1 MKWLPSSRDASP
13 YTRRDFIGQAT
24 KAALLSAGALS
35 FTGINASPLF
45 KFAPSFTVGD
55 IMDLVYKEIP
65 GAPFAETVDTLKAGT
80 RDMQVS
86 GVVTTMFATRPI
98 IEQAAK
104 MGANFIIAHEP
115 TFYNHTDDKK
125 WAGDNH
131 IVQQKEQLL
140 QEKKIAVWRLHDYIH
155 SFHPDGVFAGVVKQA
170 GWSAYYNNESPVL
183 DLPAQSLGSLVNHL
197 KKSLGID
204 HLRVIGNLSQSCR
217 RVAMIPGAAGGQ
229 AHLRLIEKE
238 RPDVLIVGEIHEWET
253 GEYIRDSYA
262 FGGKT
267 ALLVLGHSVSEEPG
281 MQWFRDWL
289 APKLP
294 GIKVQHLVSG
304 SPFTW
309 V

>member
-1 MKWLPSSRDASP
+1 MKWLPTLQDASLF
-13 YTRRDFIGQAT
+13 TRRDFIGQAS

-35 FTGINASPLF
+35 FTGLAARPLF
-45 KFAPSFTVGD
+45 NIAPPVTVGD
-55 IMDLVYKEIP
+55 IMDMVYKEIP
-65 GAPFAETVDTLKAGT
+65 GAPFTNTVDTLKAGT
-80 RDMQVS
+80 RDQQVT

-98 IEQAAK
+98 IEQAAA

-140 QEKKIAVWRLHDYIH
+140 QDRKIAVWRLHDYIH
-155 SFHPDGVFAGVVKQA
+155 SFHPDGVFAGVVQQA
-170 GWSAYYNNESPVL
+170 GWLSYYKNESPVL
-183 DLPAQSLGSLVNHL
+183 ELPTQTLGNLVGHL
-197 KKSLGID
+197 KKTLGID
-204 HLRVIGNLSQSCR
+204 HLRVIGHLSQTCR

-262 FGGKT
+262 FGSKT
-267 ALLVLGHSVSEEPG
+267 ALVVLGHSVSEEPG